1 MPALIWVP
9 FVVIVL
15 PVVVAL
21 NVIVPELL
29 QIVPATSDM
38 EPLTANVGVVPVTK
52 VGDPA
57 DVVMS
62 KHVNAPVMVIV

>member
-15 PVVVAL
+15 PVAVAL
-21 NVIVPELL
+21 KVIVPELL
-29 QIVPATSDM
+29 QIVPATSDI
-38 EPLTANVGVVPVTK
+38 EPLIANVGVVPVAK
-52 VGDPA
+52 VTVPV

-62 KHVNAPVMVIV
+62 RQVKAPVIKTV